1 MEYTECSKMLKPRRN
16 IKASAALHLKVEK
29 AFCGAKQRQQSQRLK
44 WIWGGIATV
53 SGVAAVLML
62 VFLPFGIS
70 AQDILRETLHTL
82 QSSKN
87 IEMTVE
93 IRTRPAEHFEHIDV
107 AEDFVRHRI
116 NVSQTDSM
124 WQWRVDKGGRVAVK
138 NGSDYYMWIDDA
150 KLGWHSS
157 DSTWNILGYLSMLV
171 TPQNILE
178 AEVEQASADDKAEYA
193 IEKKGGDILLTIH
206 SKAYGD
212 FRNAYLLNT
221 SIQESENIRRYKI
234 DAVSKQI
241 KSASVSV
248 VSKRKETEVL
258 RITEIR
264 YGAVDDCIASLPGD
278 VHFMEMDSD
287 EQAFSGIAGADA
299 AEAAATF
306 LSAFQSWNTVVIC
319 KMMSG
324 QEAEQFK
331 ARFAGSTL
339 KSIGEPFKSGMNEQL
354 TFVPYCLELDD
365 GTEYRHNLA
374 LRFVNNGNWLFDGG
388 L

>member
-1 MEYTECSKMLKPRRN
+1 MEYTESFKRLKPCRD
-16 IKASAALHLKVEK
+16 IKASTRLQLKVEN
-29 AFCGAKQRQQSQRLK
+29 ALCGAKRQRQSQRLM
-44 WIWGGIATV
+44 WIGGGIVTV
-53 SGVAAVLML
+53 AGMAVVLML
-62 VFLPFGIS
+62 IFLPFRLS
-70 AQDILRETLHTL
+70 AQDILKDILHTL
-82 QSSKN
+82 QSSKSV
-87 IEMTVE
+87 EMTVE
-93 IRTRPAEHFEHIDV
+93 IRTRPAECFDYINV

-124 WQWRVDKGGRVAVK
+124 WRWRVDKGGRVAVK
-138 NGSDYYMWIDDA
+138 NGSDCYMWIADT
-150 KLGWHSS
+150 KLGWHFP

-171 TPQNILE
+171 IPQNILE
-178 AEVEQASADDKAEYA
+178 AEVKQVAVDDKAEYA

-206 SKAYGD
+206 SKAHGD

-221 SIQESENIRRYKI
+221 SIQMSENIRRYKI

-248 VSKRKETEVL
+248 VSEREETEVL

-278 VHFMEMDSD
+278 VYFMEMDAY
-287 EQAFSGIAGADA
+287 EQEVSGIAGADA

-324 QEAEQFK
+324 LEAEQLK
-331 ARFAGSTL
+331 ARYFGSTL
-339 KSIGEPFKSGMNEQL
+339 KSIGKPFKSGMNEQL